1 MGKIYQVF
9 VVGIKGEKKTV
20 DVAHSEVEFNNTTV
34 LEFKRKLSEKFP
46 GNSGDD
52 LSSMRLLFA
61 DKQLDDADKFSD
73 HEIKD
78 HSTIFLV
85 LRLPGGVI

>member
-9 VVGIKGEKKTV
+9 VVGLTGERKTV

-34 LEFKRKLSEKFP
+34 LEFKKKLSEKLP
-46 GNSGDD
+46 WNSGND
-52 LSSMRLLFA
+52 LSLMRLLFA
-61 DKQLDDADKFSD
+61 DGQLDDADKFSD

-78 HSTIFLV
+78 RSTIFLV
-85 LRLPGGVI
+85 LRLPGGVV